1 MKYIKLIVFLALS
14 IVSCQYQEIIPD
26 KLADYNAEDV
36 DYYSIIESMGYP
48 VEDIV
53 EYENLFIVSGE
64 TFFYKDDLSEY
75 ARMHP
80 QTKINALGTLPA
92 DSQTIYIND
101 QYIDA
106 DYVSLLEEAI
116 DKWNS
121 LEDCNLNFIKFIVK

>member
-64 TFFYKDDLSEY
+64 TFFL
-75 ARMHP
+75 
-80 QTKINALGTLPA
+80 
-92 DSQTIYIND
+92 
-101 QYIDA
+101 
-106 DYVSLLEEAI
+106 
-116 DKWNS
+116 
-121 LEDCNLNFIKFIVK
+121 